1 MSGVR
6 PRRGPAPR
14 PPATLSTGV
23 PVAGGFSAHTHTRA
37 HHSPLRVCLSRPFR
51 HVDAPGAGS
60 FHPVVLAVPCDP
72 QFSRELHCPRY
83 LQPVLG
89 ASLVDAG
96 SPDTQLGVR
105 VPCPQGCRST
115 GRCGPDKRPRLGSAS
130 GEVLGAR
137 GRAWGRGGC
146 IGGRANVPGFPP
158 VAGVWPRLRPS
169 VPLQQFQVASRVPVK
184 CGTFAPGRPLS
195 RYANVNSPRLLYCP
209 F

>member
-1 MSGVR
+1 MRAGPRPPRTEAARGSPRRCGHAAVSPARLACFGKQRCCGFFLRKTYAPSSRHRTGGWTTARPGRRSVPSAATARAACSGVR

-37 HHSPLRVCLSRPFR
+37 HHSPLRVCLSRPFH

-115 GRCGPDKRPRLGSAS
+115 GRCGP
-130 GEVLGAR
+130 
-137 GRAWGRGGC
+137 
-146 IGGRANVPGFPP
+146 
-158 VAGVWPRLRPS
+158 
-169 VPLQQFQVASRVPVK
+169 
-184 CGTFAPGRPLS
+184 
-195 RYANVNSPRLLYCP
+195 
-209 F
+209 